1 MLVRTVRLQ
10 RPPADHVGLSGRLGR
25 SVGQAASGALTKRNE
40 HRRCFAT
47 ESERVGFIGLGK
59 IGYAMARNIMD
70 DGISLVVYDP
80 IDEAVARLVAAGA
93 QRADSAATAAAGV
106 SRVVTVLPNDAAM
119 RAVVAEVAPVL
130 PAGAVHVS
138 CSTVSPHTSREVA
151 AMHGDRGQQFVAAP
165 IFARPDG
172 MAAAQA
178 TIPVSGPAA
187 AVARVVPLLEAT
199 STSVVDFGE
208 EVGAANVVK
217 LGGNFLIAAAIES
230 MSEALALA
238 VRRHSCGPPPSPPR
252 PRGAV

>member
-1 MLVRTVRLQ
+1 
-10 RPPADHVGLSGRLGR
+10 
-25 SVGQAASGALTKRNE
+25 
-40 HRRCFAT
+40 
-47 ESERVGFIGLGK
+47 
-59 IGYAMARNIMD
+59 
-70 DGISLVVYDP
+70 
-80 IDEAVARLVAAGA
+80 
-93 QRADSAATAAAGV
+93 
-106 SRVVTVLPNDAAM
+106 
-119 RAVVAEVAPVL
+119 
-130 PAGAVHVS
+130 
-138 CSTVSPHTSREVA
+138 
-151 AMHGDRGQQFVAAP
+151 MHGDRGQQFVAAP